1 MNPEIIST
9 VQGYKTCNHFVFFG
23 LNLREEGI
31 IYILNEIGCNG
42 MKWTKT
48 LLIIAFFLVIVLLFS
63 CSADSSSPSFRV
75 ISESRWKHSYDP

>member
-42 MKWTKT
+42 MKYNRT
-48 LLIIAFFLVIVLLFS
+48 LLIIAFSLVVVLLAS
-63 CSADSSSPSFRV
+63 CSAGSYSPSFRV
-75 ISESRWKHSYDP
+75 ISEP